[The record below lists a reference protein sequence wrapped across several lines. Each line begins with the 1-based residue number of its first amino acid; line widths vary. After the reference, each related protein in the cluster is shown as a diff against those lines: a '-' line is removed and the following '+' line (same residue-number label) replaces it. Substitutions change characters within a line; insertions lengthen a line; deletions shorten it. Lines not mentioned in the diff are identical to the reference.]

1 MTDPSPGLTAAI
13 AERYRVERALGAGG
27 MANVYLAHDLRH
39 DRKVALKVLRA
50 ELAAAIGAE
59 RFLREIRTTANLQH
73 PHILGLLDSGQ
84 TDGQL
89 WYTMPFV
96 DGESLRDRLIRE
108 TQLPVRDAIQIAQE
122 VADALDYAHR
132 HGIIHRDIKPE
143 NILLHDGRALVADF
157 GIALAAGSGGPR
169 MTETGLSL
177 GTPQYMSPEQAM
189 GEREITA
196 RSDVYAL
203 GCVLYEM
210 LLGHPPFT
218 GPSAQAIIAGVLT
231 GEPRSLVQERR
242 SVPPHVEAAVLQALE
257 KLPADR
263 FASAAEFAAAL
274 GDRSFRSTVIGAGVA
289 ARGWRTGIRQWLP
302 WALAV
307 SALGVLVYDR
317 LSPTPPPPVLRFGLP
332 TPTFAAWV
340 DEDGSGLAIS
350 PDGSL
355 LAYTG
360 RDSTTGRRLFLRP
373 LGRLDPMPIP
383 GTEYG
388 AHPFFSP
395 DGRWIGFV
403 RVSGLWRVP
412 VSGGLPEPICLPP
425 GPRGY
430 FTSTW
435 LERGG
440 IVLAKAGIG
449 LIECSV
455 GGTVD
460 TLLAADP
467 GAAVLHPHA
476 LPGDRGLLFTIVRA
490 QTQRLAVLDLRTREV
505 KVLEV
510 VGSNPQY
517 VGSGYVVYTSPEG
530 GAHAVRF
537 GLQALEVRGEPVA
550 IADDVPF
557 GRAGNAMLVVSR
569 SGTIVSAGRAPNER
583 VLDLVDRQGRGAQLS
598 RRVGLF
604 QDPRFSPDGRRIAVS
619 LDNDIWILEPSR
631 EALVRLSRDSVATR
645 PAWSPDGRDLLFV
658 RQRGG
663 DATLRRI
670 RADGTAPAESLLA
683 WAGYGLWEGL
693 YTRDGRSLIV
703 RTVGLGA
710 RDIWLAPLDGS
721 EPTPLV
727 SSPAQEVAPALSPDG
742 RWLAYSSDESGRYEI
757 YVRAFP
763 AGGERYLVSLDGG
776 TEPVWSA
783 NGRTLFYR
791 DGPRLISASIPGDGP
806 FTVLG
811 RTELF
816 SNPSYEADP
825 THAGYDVA
833 PDGQHFVMVRQIGGS
848 HALTVTLNLFANLDG
863 TRGAAIPQP

>member
-289 ARGWRTGIRQWLP
+289 ARGWESGSGCHGPWRSAPSGSSCMTGSRQHPHLRSSGSASRPPRSRHGWTRTGPGWRSPRMARCW
-302 WALAV
+302 
-307 SALGVLVYDR
+307 
-317 LSPTPPPPVLRFGLP
+317 PTP
-332 TPTFAAWV
+332 
-340 DEDGSGLAIS
+340 
-350 PDGSL
+350 
-355 LAYTG
+355 
-360 RDSTTGRRLFLRP
+360 
-373 LGRLDPMPIP
+373 
-383 GTEYG
+383 
-388 AHPFFSP
+388 
-395 DGRWIGFV
+395 
-403 RVSGLWRVP
+403 
-412 VSGGLPEPICLPP
+412 
-425 GPRGY
+425 
-430 FTSTW
+430 
-435 LERGG
+435 
-440 IVLAKAGIG
+440 AGI
-449 LIECSV
+449 
-455 GGTVD
+455 
-460 TLLAADP
+460 
-467 GAAVLHPHA
+467 
-476 LPGDRGLLFTIVRA
+476 
-490 QTQRLAVLDLRTREV
+490 
-505 KVLEV
+505 
-510 VGSNPQY
+510 
-517 VGSGYVVYTSPEG
+517 
-530 GAHAVRF
+530 
-537 GLQALEVRGEPVA
+537 
-550 IADDVPF
+550 
-557 GRAGNAMLVVSR
+557 
-569 SGTIVSAGRAPNER
+569 
-583 VLDLVDRQGRGAQLS
+583 
-598 RRVGLF
+598 
-604 QDPRFSPDGRRIAVS
+604 
-619 LDNDIWILEPSR
+619 
-631 EALVRLSRDSVATR
+631 R
-645 PAWSPDGRDLLFV
+645 P
-658 RQRGG
+658 
-663 DATLRRI
+663 
-670 RADGTAPAESLLA
+670 
-683 WAGYGLWEGL
+683 
-693 YTRDGRSLIV
+693 
-703 RTVGLGA
+703 
-710 RDIWLAPLDGS
+710 
-721 EPTPLV
+721 
-727 SSPAQEVAPALSPDG
+727 
-742 RWLAYSSDESGRYEI
+742 
-757 YVRAFP
+757 
-763 AGGERYLVSLDGG
+763 
-776 TEPVWSA
+776 
-783 NGRTLFYR
+783 
-791 DGPRLISASIPGDGP
+791 PGDGCSSDP
-806 FTVLG
+806 WAGSIPCPSLALSTG
-811 RTELF
+811 RTRSSLL
-816 SNPSYEADP
+816 
-825 THAGYDVA
+825 TG
-833 PDGQHFVMVRQIGGS
+833 GGS
-848 HALTVTLNLFANLDG
+848 VS
-863 TRGAAIPQP
+863 